1 MSASGLPSCSHST
14 LVCANFLPCIANFK
28 EGFLLMGTD
37 YGYRRDRVKTPGH
50 AGEDDDVEAGS
61 ERWLISYAD
70 LVTTLMVFFLAL
82 YVLQLA
88 KTREAEIKTFEAR
101 VSHDRVEMAD
111 GGDADTFAREREA
124 ARTNLL
130 LQLEPLKDNRR
141 ITLKSGKQ
149 GVEIG
154 IDARVLFNSGDARL
168 LPESFNVLDQIAT
181 ALRKQVDNNILVEG
195 HTDSVPI
202 SNVRYA
208 SNWELSSAR
217 AGAVVRF
224 FVDRGIGPRRL
235 AAVGRADNVPLVT
248 GDDAISRS
256 MNRRVTILVQY

>member
-1 MSASGLPSCSHST
+1 MDT
-14 LVCANFLPCIANFK
+14 Q
-28 EGFLLMGTD
+28 
-37 YGYRRDRVKTPGH
+37 YGYRRQAAKTSGQH
-50 AGEDDDVEAGS
+50 EDADSDAGS
-61 ERWLISYAD
+61 DRWLLSYAD
-70 LVTTLMVFFLAL
+70 LITTLMVFFLAL

-88 KTREAEIKTFEAR
+88 KTREVEIKSLGAHA
-101 VSHDRVEMAD
+101 SHDRAAVAT
-111 GGDADTFAREREA
+111 GGVDAVAGGREA
-124 ARTNLL
+124 ARKDLL
-130 LQLEPLKDNRR
+130 LRLETTKDKRQ
-141 ITLKSGKQ
+141 ITVKNDVQ

-168 LPESFNVLDQIAT
+168 LSQSSDVLDEIAT
-181 ALRKQVDNNILVEG
+181 ILRKQTESNVLVEG

-224 FVDRGIGPRRL
+224 LVDRGVEPRRL
-235 AAVGRADNVPLVT
+235 AAVGRADNFPLVV
-248 GDDAISRS
+248 GDDPVARS